1 MLRTVANSTLSLF
14 VATQAPDA
22 VVHALVKGMCV
33 PQPQIFIFS
42 GQREAQQQWDEQQ
55 RQREAQRPIQRAAH
69 WEQEGSKWRKAEQ
82 TASSSS
88 TATRAYVKM
97 FRDKRTAE
105 EAGLDEADKS
115 HAMMMGELNS
125 LCESLGTSPVHI
137 KEMFN
142 PGNFADK
149 ATNLGLQVVP
159 RTSEPAGTSIC
170 NLIAR
175 PHGNSGK
182 LSNRSYLL
190 DHPCVHP
197 SRKFIH

>member
-1 MLRTVANSTLSLF
+1 MEELLRSEDAKRKNEQANTDPLESSK
-14 VATQAPDA
+14 
-22 VVHALVKGMCV
+22 LVKTFKTGSSDAPPAEMES
-33 PQPQIFIFS
+33 PRSPAS
-42 GQREAQQQWDEQQ
+42 K
-55 RQREAQRPIQRAAH
+55 RAAH